1 MGTLGLSVACP
12 GPDQL
17 VRKDPHVDHRP
28 STDPTPPDAPLLEP
42 RRTPHVTPDGNYDFS
57 NYRRSGVSR
66 TLGAFIFSSRWL
78 QAPLYIGLI
87 IAQVI
92 YVIVFLVDLWHLVT
106 DVFHNIDHLDENS
119 IMLSVLG
126 LIDVVMIANLLIM
139 VVMGGYQIFVSKLGV
154 NDHPD
159 EPDWLHHVNAN
170 VLKVKLAISI
180 ISISSIHLLA
190 TFIKAGNIGSEDSAY
205 TWEGVMAQV
214 IIHMAFIVSAV
225 ALQWIDNKSHHGE
238 PQSGGKKKRGRKE
251 SVETH

>member
-1 MGTLGLSVACP
+1 M
-12 GPDQL
+12 D
-17 VRKDPHVDHRP
+17 DRP
-28 STDPTPPDAPLLEP
+28 TIDPTRPGDSESPLLEP
-42 RRTPHVTPDGNYDFS
+42 RRTPDVTPSGDYDFS

-66 TLGAFIFSSRWL
+66 TLGVFIFSSRWL

-87 IAQVI
+87 IAQLI
-92 YVIVFLVDLWHLVT
+92 YVVVFLVDLWHLITNVY
-106 DVFHNIDHLDENS
+106 HNIDHLDENS

-139 VVMGGYQIFVSKLGV
+139 VIMGGYQIFVSKLGV
-154 NDHPD
+154 NEHPD

-238 PQSGGKKKRGRKE
+238 PSGGKKKRRRKE
-251 SVETH
+251 SVEAL